1 MEIIGKLLIN
11 TLAVLITAF
20 LLPGIVVK
28 NFFTALSVAILLGL
42 LNIFLK
48 PILVILTIPI
58 SIFTLGFFVF
68 IINAF
73 IVILVSH
80 FVPGFEVKNIWWALL
95 FSIILSI
102 ISSFLSTLSS

>member
-11 TLAVLITAF
+11 TLAILITAF

-28 NFFTALSVAILLGL
+28 NFFTALSVAVLLGL

-68 IINAF
+68 IINAL
-73 IVILVSH
+73 IVLLVSH

-102 ISSFLSTLSS
+102 ITSFLYTLSS

>member
-68 IINAF
+68 IINAL
-73 IVILVSH
+73 IVLLVSH

-95 FSIILSI
+95 FSIIL
-102 ISSFLSTLSS
+102 